1 MMKRNKEQ
9 NTIKLQEQLL
19 KIKILKIFMKHFFI
33 ILIFISNIGSGQKAD
48 TSYKLL
54 DSVIVTS
61 RSIKILDTKNPFVIS
76 SITNKQIVEKGAR
89 TTPEALQGVSGVFI
103 QKTNHGGGSAFMRGL
118 TGNQTLIVLDGIR
131 LNNAI
136 YRYGPNQYLNT
147 IDMFTV
153 DKIDVLK
160 GIGSVEYGSDA
171 MGGVIHVKTKENTSK
186 DLNKISLN
194 NTSKFISNGME
205 KTNRTAIQY
214 ATNKWDFTGGISL
227 KKYGDLLGGGSIG
240 KQTPTGYNELNYDLK
255 TRIKI
260 SNQSELIYSSQN
272 TIQNNIPIYHKIVLE
287 NFKTNQTDYQIHYLN
302 YLKYKYTS
310 NKKWVS
316 EIIIN
321 ASTQRSI
328 EQRSIQK
335 NNSSIFRNEADTVK
349 NIGLT
354 AEIVSKPNK
363 NWTMNSGF
371 DYYKDKIFS
380 EAIETSSDLN
390 TQVFKRGLYPNRAI
404 YKNSSIFNI
413 HNLNFNKLNIVAGL
427 RYNFLHIQM
436 NELTLGN
443 IAIKPSALVSNFGF
457 NYQLNQHSFLFGSIT
472 TGYRAPN
479 IDDLGSLGIVDFR
492 YEIPSYDLRPEKSL
506 NTEIGYKL
514 RSNKIDFS
522 IAAFKM
528 KLKDIIARVLVDGKV
543 INGYNVYNKKNIES
557 SYING
562 AEVNYTY
569 LLSKFL
575 TWHTNATYTY
585 GQNVTKNEPMRR
597 IPPLF
602 GQNKIS
608 FAIKNKILAITHQFA
623 GKQDRLAQ
631 GDKDDN
637 RIGKQG
643 TPGWN
648 IFNVDAGWQFKNLSL
663 NTSLINISNV
673 QYKTHGSGVYGMGRA
688 INLTLQ
694 WNTH

>member
-1 MMKRNKEQ
+1 MKKYYF
-9 NTIKLQEQLL
+9 LL
-19 KIKILKIFMKHFFI
+19 S
-33 ILIFISNIGSGQKAD
+33 LIFSINVSAQKED
-48 TSYKLL
+48 SSYVYL
-54 DSVIVTS
+54 DSAIVTS
-61 RSIKILDTKNPFVIS
+61 RSIKILDTKNSFVIS
-76 SITNKQIVEKGAR
+76 SITNHQIIEKGAR
-89 TTPEALQGVSGVFI
+89 TTPEALMGVSGVFI
-103 QKTNHGGGSAFMRGL
+103 QKTNHGGGSAFIRGL

-171 MGGVIHVKTKENTSK
+171 MGGVIHVKTKENTSQE
-186 DLNKISLN
+186 LNKISLN
-194 NTSKFISNGME
+194 NTSKFISSDME

-214 ATNKWDFTGGISL
+214 ATNKWDFIGGISL
-227 KKYGDLLGGGSIG
+227 KKYGDLVGGENIG
-240 KQTPTGYNELNYDLK
+240 KQTPTGYNEVNYDLK

-260 SNQSELIYSSQN
+260 NNQSELIYSSQN
-272 TIQNNIPIYHKIVLE
+272 TIQKNVPIYHKIALE
-287 NFKTNQTDYQIHYLN
+287 NFKTNQIDYQIRYLN
-302 YLKYKYTS
+302 YLKYKYIS
-310 NKKWVS
+310 NKRWIS

-321 ASTQRSI
+321 ASTQRTI
-328 EQRSIQK
+328 EQRSNQK

-363 NWTMNSGF
+363 NWTMNTGF
-371 DYYKDKIFS
+371 DYYKDEIFS
-380 EAIETSSDLN
+380 EAIETSSDIN
-390 TQVFKRGLYPNRAI
+390 TQVIKRGLYPNGSI
-404 YKNSSIFNI
+404 YKNSSLFNI

-443 IAIKPSALVSNFGF
+443 IAINPAALVSNYGF
-457 NYQLNQHSFLFGSIT
+457 NYQLNQHGFLFGSIT

-506 NTEIGYKL
+506 NTEIGYKY

-528 KLKDIIARVLVDGKV
+528 KLKDIIARVLVDGQV

-569 LLSKFL
+569 LLSKYL
-575 TWHTNATYTY
+575 TWYTNATYTY
-585 GQNVTKNEPMRR
+585 GQNETKNEPMRR

-608 FAIKNKILAITHQFA
+608 FVKKNKTLAISHQFA

-637 RIGKQG
+637 RIGKLG

-648 IFNVDAGWQFKNLSL
+648 IFNIDAGWQVKNLSL

-673 QYKTHGSGVYGMGRA
+673 QYKTHGSGVYGVGRA
-688 INLTLQ
+688 VNLTIQ
-694 WNTH
+694 WNIR

>member
-1 MMKRNKEQ
+1 MKRNKEQ

-19 KIKILKIFMKHFFI
+19 KIKIFNKFMKHFSI
-33 ILIFISNIGSGQKAD
+33 ILLFISNIGSGQKID

-61 RSIKILDTKNPFVIS
+61 RSIKIFDTKNPFVIS

-103 QKTNHGGGSAFMRGL
+103 QKTNHGGGSAFLRGL

-160 GIGSVEYGSDA
+160 GIGAVEYGSDA
-171 MGGVIHVKTKENTSK
+171 MGGVIHVKTKENASK

-194 NTSKFISNGME
+194 NTSKFISSDME

-214 ATNKWDFTGGISL
+214 ATNKWDFIGGISL
-227 KKYGDLLGGGSIG
+227 KKYGDLVGGENIG
-240 KQTPTGYNELNYDLK
+240 KQNPTGYNELNYDLK

-272 TIQNNIPIYHKIVLE
+272 TIQKNVPIYHKIALE
-287 NFKTNQTDYQIHYLN
+287 NFKTNQIDYQIHYLN
-302 YLKYKYTS
+302 YLKYKYIS
-310 NKKWVS
+310 NKKWIS

-328 EQRSIQK
+328 EQRSNQK

-371 DYYKDKIFS
+371 DYYKDQIFS
-380 EAIETSSDLN
+380 EAIETSSELN
-390 TQVFKRGLYPNRAI
+390 TQVFKRGLYPNGSI

-443 IAIKPSALVSNFGF
+443 IAIKPSALVSNYGF

-506 NTEIGYKL
+506 NTEIGYKF
-514 RSNKIDFS
+514 RKNKIDFS

-543 INGYNVYNKKNIES
+543 ISGYNVYNKKNIES

-569 LLSKFL
+569 LVSKFL

-608 FAIKNKILAITHQFA
+608 FVKKNKTLAISHQFA

-637 RIGKQG
+637 RIGKLG

-648 IFNVDAGWQFKNLSL
+648 IFNIDAGWEFKKLSL

-688 INLTLQ
+688 INLTIQ
-694 WNTH
+694 WNIR

>member
-1 MMKRNKEQ
+1 MKKYYF
-9 NTIKLQEQLL
+9 LL
-19 KIKILKIFMKHFFI
+19 S
-33 ILIFISNIGSGQKAD
+33 LIFSINVSAQKED
-48 TSYKLL
+48 SSYVNL
-54 DSVIVTS
+54 DSAIVTS
-61 RSIKILDTKNPFVIS
+61 RSIKILDTKNSFVIS
-76 SITNKQIVEKGAR
+76 SITNHQIIEKGAR
-89 TTPEALQGVSGVFI
+89 TTPEALMGVSGVFI
-103 QKTNHGGGSAFMRGL
+103 QKTNHGGGSAFIRGL

-171 MGGVIHVKTKENTSK
+171 MGGVIHVKTKENTSQE
-186 DLNKISLN
+186 LNKISLN
-194 NTSKFISNGME
+194 NTSKFISSDME

-214 ATNKWDFTGGISL
+214 ATNKWDFIGGISL
-227 KKYGDLLGGGSIG
+227 KKYGDLVGGENIG
-240 KQTPTGYNELNYDLK
+240 KQTPTGYNEINYDLK

-260 SNQSELIYSSQN
+260 NNQSELIYSSQN
-272 TIQNNIPIYHKIVLE
+272 TIQKNVPIYHKIALE
-287 NFKTNQTDYQIHYLN
+287 NFKTNQIDYQIRYLN
-302 YLKYKYTS
+302 YLKYKYIS
-310 NKKWVS
+310 NKRWIS

-321 ASTQRSI
+321 ASTQRTI
-328 EQRSIQK
+328 EQRSNQK

-363 NWTMNSGF
+363 NWTMNTGF
-371 DYYKDKIFS
+371 DYYKDQIFS

-390 TQVFKRGLYPNRAI
+390 TQVFKRGLYPNGSI
-404 YKNSSIFNI
+404 YKNSSLFNI

-443 IAIKPSALVSNFGF
+443 IAINPAALVSNYGF
-457 NYQLNQHSFLFGSIT
+457 NYQLNQHGFLFGSFT

-506 NTEIGYKL
+506 NTEIGYKY

-528 KLKDIIARVLVDGKV
+528 KLKDIIARVLVDGQV

-575 TWHTNATYTY
+575 TWYTNATYTY
-585 GQNVTKNEPMRR
+585 GQNETKNEPMRR

-608 FAIKNKILAITHQFA
+608 FVKKNKTLAISHQFA

-637 RIGKQG
+637 RIGKLG

-648 IFNVDAGWQFKNLSL
+648 IFNIDAGWQVKNLSL

-673 QYKTHGSGVYGMGRA
+673 QYKTHGSGVYGVGRA
-688 INLTLQ
+688 VNLTIQ
-694 WNTH
+694 WNIR

>member
-1 MMKRNKEQ
+1 MKRNKEQ

-19 KIKILKIFMKHFFI
+19 KIKIFNKFMKHFFI
-33 ILIFISNIGSGQKAD
+33 ILLFISNIGSGQKID

-61 RSIKILDTKNPFVIS
+61 RSIKIFDTKNPFVIS

-103 QKTNHGGGSAFMRGL
+103 QKTNHGGGSAFLRGL

-160 GIGSVEYGSDA
+160 GIGAVEYGSDA
-171 MGGVIHVKTKENTSK
+171 MGGVIHVKTKENASK

-194 NTSKFISNGME
+194 NTSKFISSDME

-214 ATNKWDFTGGISL
+214 ATNKWDFIGGISL
-227 KKYGDLLGGGSIG
+227 KKYGDLVGGENIG
-240 KQTPTGYNELNYDLK
+240 KQNPTGYNELNYDLK

-272 TIQNNIPIYHKIVLE
+272 TIQKNVPIYHKIALE
-287 NFKTNQTDYQIHYLN
+287 NFKTNQIDYQIHYLN
-302 YLKYKYTS
+302 YLKYKYIS
-310 NKKWVS
+310 NKKWIS

-328 EQRSIQK
+328 EQRSNQK

-371 DYYKDKIFS
+371 DYYKDQIFS
-380 EAIETSSDLN
+380 EAIETSSELN
-390 TQVFKRGLYPNRAI
+390 TQVFKRGLYPNGSI

-443 IAIKPSALVSNFGF
+443 IAIKPSALVSNYGF

-506 NTEIGYKL
+506 NTEIGYKF
-514 RSNKIDFS
+514 RKNKIDFS

-543 INGYNVYNKKNIES
+543 ISGYNVYNKKNIES

-569 LLSKFL
+569 LVSKFL

-608 FAIKNKILAITHQFA
+608 FVKKNKTLAISHQFA

-637 RIGKQG
+637 RIGKLG

-648 IFNVDAGWQFKNLSL
+648 IFNIDAGWEFKKLSL

-688 INLTLQ
+688 INLTIQ
-694 WNTH
+694 WNIR

>member
-1 MMKRNKEQ
+1 MKKYYF
-9 NTIKLQEQLL
+9 LL
-19 KIKILKIFMKHFFI
+19 S
-33 ILIFISNIGSGQKAD
+33 LIFSINVSAQKED
-48 TSYKLL
+48 SSYVNL
-54 DSVIVTS
+54 DSAIVTS

-76 SITNKQIVEKGAR
+76 SITSQQVIEKGAR
-89 TTPEALQGVSGVFI
+89 TTPEALMGVSGVFI
-103 QKTNHGGGSAFMRGL
+103 QKTNHGGGSAFIRGL

-147 IDMFTV
+147 IDMFSV
-153 DKIDVLK
+153 DIIDVLK
-160 GIGSVEYGSDA
+160 GIGAVEYGSDA
-171 MGGVIHVKTKENTSK
+171 MGGVIHVKTKENTSQE
-186 DLNKISLN
+186 LNKISLN
-194 NTSKFISNGME
+194 NTSKFISSDME

-214 ATNKWDFTGGISL
+214 ATNKWDFIGGISL
-227 KKYGDLLGGGSIG
+227 KKYGDLVGGENIG
-240 KQTPTGYNELNYDLK
+240 KQTPTGYNEINYDLK

-260 SNQSELIYSSQN
+260 STQSELIYSSQN
-272 TIQNNIPIYHKIVLE
+272 TIQKNVPIYHKIALE
-287 NFKTNQTDYQIHYLN
+287 NFKTNQIDYQIRYLN
-302 YLKYKYTS
+302 YLKYKYIS
-310 NKKWVS
+310 NKRWIS

-321 ASTQRSI
+321 ASTQRTI
-328 EQRSIQK
+328 EQRSNQK

-363 NWTMNSGF
+363 NWTMNTGF
-371 DYYKDKIFS
+371 DYYKDEIFS
-380 EAIETSSDLN
+380 EAIETSSDIN
-390 TQVFKRGLYPNRAI
+390 TQVIKRGLYPNGSI
-404 YKNSSIFNI
+404 YKNSSLFNI

-443 IAIKPSALVSNFGF
+443 IAINPAALVSNYGF
-457 NYQLNQHSFLFGSIT
+457 NYQLNQHGFLFGSIT

-506 NTEIGYKL
+506 NTEIGYKY

-528 KLKDIIARVLVDGKV
+528 KLKDIIARVLVDGQV

-569 LLSKFL
+569 LLSKYL
-575 TWHTNATYTY
+575 TWYTNATYTY
-585 GQNVTKNEPMRR
+585 GQNETKNEPMRR

-608 FAIKNKILAITHQFA
+608 FVKKNKTLAISHQFA

-637 RIGKQG
+637 RIGKLG

-648 IFNVDAGWQFKNLSL
+648 IFNIDAGWQVKNLSL

-673 QYKTHGSGVYGMGRA
+673 QYKTHGSGVYGVGRA
-688 INLTLQ
+688 VNLTIQ
-694 WNTH
+694 WNIR

>member
-1 MMKRNKEQ
+1 MKKFYFLLSIIFSINVSAQKED
-9 NTIKLQEQLL
+9 
-19 KIKILKIFMKHFFI
+19 
-33 ILIFISNIGSGQKAD
+33 S
-48 TSYKLL
+48 SYVNL
-54 DSVIVTS
+54 DSAIVTS
-61 RSIKILDTKNPFVIS
+61 RSIKILDTKNSFVIS
-76 SITNKQIVEKGAR
+76 SITNHQIIEKGAR
-89 TTPEALQGVSGVFI
+89 TTPEALMGVSGVFI
-103 QKTNHGGGSAFMRGL
+103 QKTNHGGGSAFIRGL

-171 MGGVIHVKTKENTSK
+171 MGGVIHVKTKENTSQE
-186 DLNKISLN
+186 LNKISLN
-194 NTSKFISNGME
+194 NTSKFISSDME

-214 ATNKWDFTGGISL
+214 ATNKWDFIGGISL
-227 KKYGDLLGGGSIG
+227 KKYGDLVGGENIG
-240 KQTPTGYNELNYDLK
+240 KQTPTGYNEINYDLK

-260 SNQSELIYSSQN
+260 STQSELIYSSQN
-272 TIQNNIPIYHKIVLE
+272 TIQKNVPIYHKIALE
-287 NFKTNQTDYQIHYLN
+287 NFKTNQIDYQIRYLN
-302 YLKYKYTS
+302 YLKYKYIS
-310 NKKWVS
+310 NKRWIS

-321 ASTQRSI
+321 ASTQRTI
-328 EQRSIQK
+328 EQRSNQK

-363 NWTMNSGF
+363 NWTMNTGF
-371 DYYKDKIFS
+371 DYYKDEIFS
-380 EAIETSSDLN
+380 EAIETSSDIN
-390 TQVFKRGLYPNRAI
+390 TQVIKRGLYPNGSI
-404 YKNSSIFNI
+404 YKNSSLFNI

-443 IAIKPSALVSNFGF
+443 IAINPSALVSNYGF
-457 NYQLNQHSFLFGSIT
+457 NYQLNQHGFLFGSIT

-506 NTEIGYKL
+506 NTEIGYKY

-528 KLKDIIARVLVDGKV
+528 KLKDIIARVLVDGQV

-569 LLSKFL
+569 LLSKYL
-575 TWHTNATYTY
+575 TWYTNATYTY
-585 GQNVTKNEPMRR
+585 GQNETKNEPMRR

-608 FAIKNKILAITHQFA
+608 FVKKNKTLAISHQFA

-637 RIGKQG
+637 RIGKLG

-648 IFNVDAGWQFKNLSL
+648 IFNIDAGWQVKNLSL

-673 QYKTHGSGVYGMGRA
+673 QYKTHGSGVYGVGRA
-688 INLTLQ
+688 VNLTIQ
-694 WNTH
+694 WNIR

>member
-19 KIKILKIFMKHFFI
+19 KIKIFNKFMKHFFI
-33 ILIFISNIGSGQKAD
+33 ILLFISNIGSGQKID

-103 QKTNHGGGSAFMRGL
+103 QKTNHGGGSAFLRGL

-160 GIGSVEYGSDA
+160 GIGAVEYGSDA
-171 MGGVIHVKTKENTSK
+171 IGGVIHVKTKENTSK

-194 NTSKFISNGME
+194 NTSKFISNGIE

-214 ATNKWDFTGGISL
+214 ATNKWDFIGGISL
-227 KKYGDLLGGGSIG
+227 KKYGDLVGGENIG
-240 KQTPTGYNELNYDLK
+240 KQNPTGYNELNYDLK
-255 TRIKI
+255 TRIKL
-260 SNQSELIYSSQN
+260 SNQGELIYSSQN

-310 NKKWVS
+310 NKKWIS

-371 DYYKDKIFS
+371 DYYKDQIFS
-380 EAIETSSDLN
+380 EAIETSSELN
-390 TQVFKRGLYPNRAI
+390 TQVFKRGLYPNGSI

-506 NTEIGYKL
+506 NTEIGYKF

-543 INGYNVYNKKNIES
+543 ISGYNVYNKKNIES

-569 LLSKFL
+569 LVSKFL

-608 FAIKNKILAITHQFA
+608 FVKKNKTLAITHQFA

-637 RIGKQG
+637 RIGKLG

-648 IFNVDAGWQFKNLSL
+648 IFNIDAGWEFKNLSL

-688 INLTLQ
+688 INLTIQ
-694 WNTH
+694 WNIR

>member
-1 MMKRNKEQ
+1 MKKYYF
-9 NTIKLQEQLL
+9 LL
-19 KIKILKIFMKHFFI
+19 S
-33 ILIFISNIGSGQKAD
+33 LIFSINVSAQKED
-48 TSYKLL
+48 SSYVNL
-54 DSVIVTS
+54 DSAIVTS
-61 RSIKILDTKNPFVIS
+61 RSIKILDTKNPLVIS
-76 SITNKQIVEKGAR
+76 SITNQQIIEKGAR
-89 TTPEALQGVSGVFI
+89 TTPEALMGVSGVFI
-103 QKTNHGGGSAFMRGL
+103 QKTNHGGGSAFIRGL

-147 IDMFTV
+147 IDMFSV
-153 DKIDVLK
+153 DIIDVLK
-160 GIGSVEYGSDA
+160 GIGAVEYGSDA
-171 MGGVIHVKTKENTSK
+171 MGGVIHIKTKENASQE
-186 DLNKISLN
+186 LNKISLN
-194 NTSKFISNGME
+194 NTSKFISSDME

-214 ATNKWDFTGGISL
+214 ATNKWDFIGGISL
-227 KKYGDLLGGGSIG
+227 KKYGDLVGGGNIG
-240 KQTPTGYNELNYDLK
+240 KQNPTGYNELNYDLK

-272 TIQNNIPIYHKIVLE
+272 TIQKNVPIYHKIALE
-287 NFKTNQTDYQIHYLN
+287 NFKTNQIDYQVRYLN
-302 YLKYKYTS
+302 YLKYKYVS
-310 NKKWVS
+310 NKRWIS

-321 ASTQRSI
+321 ASTQRTI
-328 EQRSIQK
+328 EQRSNQK

-371 DYYKDKIFS
+371 DYYKDAIFS
-380 EAIETSSDLN
+380 EAIETSSDIN
-390 TQVFKRGLYPNRAI
+390 TQVIKRGLYPNGSI
-404 YKNSSIFNI
+404 YKNSSLFNI

-443 IAIKPSALVSNFGF
+443 IAINPAALVSNYGF
-457 NYQLNQHSFLFGSIT
+457 NYQLNQHGFLFGSIT

-506 NTEIGYKL
+506 NTEIGYKY

-528 KLKDIIARVLVDGKV
+528 KLKDIIARVLVDGQV

-569 LLSKFL
+569 LLSKYL
-575 TWHTNATYTY
+575 TWYTNATYSY

-608 FAIKNKILAITHQFA
+608 FVKKNKTLAISHQFA

-637 RIGKQG
+637 RIGKLG

-648 IFNVDAGWQFKNLSL
+648 IFNIDAGWQVKNLSL

-673 QYKTHGSGVYGMGRA
+673 QYKTHGSGVYGVGRA
-688 INLTLQ
+688 VNLTIQ
-694 WNTH
+694 WNIR

>member
-1 MMKRNKEQ
+1 MKKYYF
-9 NTIKLQEQLL
+9 LL
-19 KIKILKIFMKHFFI
+19 S
-33 ILIFISNIGSGQKAD
+33 LIFSINVSAQKED
-48 TSYKLL
+48 SSYVNL
-54 DSVIVTS
+54 DSAIVTS
-61 RSIKILDTKNPFVIS
+61 RSIKILDTKNSFVIS
-76 SITNKQIVEKGAR
+76 SITNHQIIEKGAR
-89 TTPEALQGVSGVFI
+89 TTPEALMGVSGVFI
-103 QKTNHGGGSAFMRGL
+103 QKTNHGGGSAFIRGL

-186 DLNKISLN
+186 ELNKISLN
-194 NTSKFISNGME
+194 NTSKFISSDME

-214 ATNKWDFTGGISL
+214 ATNKWDFIGGISL
-227 KKYGDLLGGGSIG
+227 KKYGDLVGGENIG
-240 KQTPTGYNELNYDLK
+240 KQTPTGYNEVNYDLK

-260 SNQSELIYSSQN
+260 NNQSELIYSSQN
-272 TIQNNIPIYHKIVLE
+272 TIQKNVPIYHKIALE
-287 NFKTNQTDYQIHYLN
+287 NFKTNQIDYQIRYLN
-302 YLKYKYTS
+302 YLKYKYIS
-310 NKKWVS
+310 NKRWIS

-321 ASTQRSI
+321 ASTQRTI
-328 EQRSIQK
+328 EQRSNQK

-363 NWTMNSGF
+363 NWTMNTGF
-371 DYYKDKIFS
+371 DYYKDEIFS
-380 EAIETSSDLN
+380 EAIETSSDIN
-390 TQVFKRGLYPNRAI
+390 TQVIKRGLYPNGSI
-404 YKNSSIFNI
+404 YKNSSLFNI

-443 IAIKPSALVSNFGF
+443 IAINPAALVSNYGF
-457 NYQLNQHSFLFGSIT
+457 NYQLNQHGFLFGSIT

-506 NTEIGYKL
+506 NTEIGYKY

-528 KLKDIIARVLVDGKV
+528 KLKDIIARVLVDGQV

-569 LLSKFL
+569 LLSKYL
-575 TWHTNATYTY
+575 TWYTNATYTY
-585 GQNVTKNEPMRR
+585 GQNETKNEPMRR

-608 FAIKNKILAITHQFA
+608 FVKKNKTLAISHQFA

-637 RIGKQG
+637 RIGKLG

-648 IFNVDAGWQFKNLSL
+648 IFNIDAGWQVKNLSL

-673 QYKTHGSGVYGMGRA
+673 QYKTHGSGVYGVGRA
-688 INLTLQ
+688 VNLTIQ
-694 WNTH
+694 WNIR

>member
-1 MMKRNKEQ
+1 MKRNKEQ

-76 SITNKQIVEKGAR
+76 SITNQQIVEKGAR

-103 QKTNHGGGSAFMRGL
+103 QKTNHGGGSAFIRGL

-171 MGGVIHVKTKENTSK
+171 MGGVIHVKTKENASK

-205 KTNRTAIQY
+205 KINRTDIHY
-214 ATNKWDFTGGISL
+214 ATNKWNFIGGISL
-227 KKYGDLLGGGSIG
+227 KKYGDLLGGGNIG
-240 KQTPTGYNELNYDLK
+240 KQTPTGYNELNYDFK
-255 TRIKI
+255 TKIKI
-260 SNQSELIYSSQN
+260 NSQSEIVYSSQN
-272 TIQNNIPIYHKIVLE
+272 TIQKNVPIYHKIVLE
-287 NFKTNQTDYQIHYLN
+287 NYKTNQIDYQIHYLN

-310 NKKWVS
+310 NKKWIS

-354 AEIVSKPNK
+354 AEIVSMPYK
-363 NWTMNSGF
+363 NWSMNTGF
-371 DYYKDKIFS
+371 DYYKDEIFS
-380 EAIETSSDLN
+380 EALETSSDLN

-413 HNLNFNKLNIVAGL
+413 HNLNFNKL
-427 RYNFLHIQM
+427 
-436 NELTLGN
+436 
-443 IAIKPSALVSNFGF
+443 K
-457 NYQLNQHSFLFGSIT
+457 
-472 TGYRAPN
+472 
-479 IDDLGSLGIVDFR
+479 
-492 YEIPSYDLRPEKSL
+492 
-506 NTEIGYKL
+506 
-514 RSNKIDFS
+514 
-522 IAAFKM
+522 
-528 KLKDIIARVLVDGKV
+528 
-543 INGYNVYNKKNIES
+543 
-557 SYING
+557 
-562 AEVNYTY
+562 
-569 LLSKFL
+569 
-575 TWHTNATYTY
+575 
-585 GQNVTKNEPMRR
+585 
-597 IPPLF
+597 
-602 GQNKIS
+602 
-608 FAIKNKILAITHQFA
+608 
-623 GKQDRLAQ
+623 
-631 GDKDDN
+631 
-637 RIGKQG
+637 
-643 TPGWN
+643 
-648 IFNVDAGWQFKNLSL
+648 
-663 NTSLINISNV
+663 
-673 QYKTHGSGVYGMGRA
+673 
-688 INLTLQ
+688 
-694 WNTH
+694 

>member
-1 MMKRNKEQ
+1 MKRNKEQ

-19 KIKILKIFMKHFFI
+19 KIKIFNKFMKHFFI
-33 ILIFISNIGSGQKAD
+33 ILLFISNIGSGQKID

-61 RSIKILDTKNPFVIS
+61 RSIKIFDTKNPFVIS

-103 QKTNHGGGSAFMRGL
+103 QKTNHGGGSAFLRGL

-160 GIGSVEYGSDA
+160 GIGAVEYGSDA
-171 MGGVIHVKTKENTSK
+171 MGGVIHVKTKENASK

-194 NTSKFISNGME
+194 NTSKFISSDME

-214 ATNKWDFTGGISL
+214 ATNKWDFIGGISL
-227 KKYGDLLGGGSIG
+227 KKYGDLVGGENIG
-240 KQTPTGYNELNYDLK
+240 KQNPTGYNELNYDLK

-272 TIQNNIPIYHKIVLE
+272 TIQKNVPIYHKIALE
-287 NFKTNQTDYQIHYLN
+287 NFKTNQIDYQIHYLN
-302 YLKYKYTS
+302 YLKYKYIS
-310 NKKWVS
+310 NKKWIS

-328 EQRSIQK
+328 EQRSNQK

-371 DYYKDKIFS
+371 DYYKDQIFS
-380 EAIETSSDLN
+380 EAIETSSELN
-390 TQVFKRGLYPNRAI
+390 TQVFKRGLYPNGSI

-506 NTEIGYKL
+506 NTEIGYKF
-514 RSNKIDFS
+514 RKNKIDFS

-543 INGYNVYNKKNIES
+543 ISGYNVYNKKNIES

-569 LLSKFL
+569 LVSKFL

-602 GQNKIS
+602 GKNKIS
-608 FAIKNKILAITHQFA
+608 FVKKNKTLAISHQFA

-637 RIGKQG
+637 RIGKLG

-648 IFNVDAGWQFKNLSL
+648 IFNIDAGWEFKKLSL

-688 INLTLQ
+688 INLTIQ
-694 WNTH
+694 WNIR

>member
-1 MMKRNKEQ
+1 
-9 NTIKLQEQLL
+9 
-19 KIKILKIFMKHFFI
+19 
-33 ILIFISNIGSGQKAD
+33 
-48 TSYKLL
+48 
-54 DSVIVTS
+54 
-61 RSIKILDTKNPFVIS
+61 
-76 SITNKQIVEKGAR
+76 
-89 TTPEALQGVSGVFI
+89 
-103 QKTNHGGGSAFMRGL
+103 
-118 TGNQTLIVLDGIR
+118 
-131 LNNAI
+131 
-136 YRYGPNQYLNT
+136 
-147 IDMFTV
+147 
-153 DKIDVLK
+153 
-160 GIGSVEYGSDA
+160 
-171 MGGVIHVKTKENTSK
+171 
-186 DLNKISLN
+186 
-194 NTSKFISNGME
+194 
-205 KTNRTAIQY
+205 
-214 ATNKWDFTGGISL
+214 
-227 KKYGDLLGGGSIG
+227 
-240 KQTPTGYNELNYDLK
+240 
-255 TRIKI
+255 
-260 SNQSELIYSSQN
+260 
-272 TIQNNIPIYHKIVLE
+272 
-287 NFKTNQTDYQIHYLN
+287 
-302 YLKYKYTS
+302 
-310 NKKWVS
+310 
-316 EIIIN
+316 
-321 ASTQRSI
+321 
-328 EQRSIQK
+328 
-335 NNSSIFRNEADTVK
+335 
-349 NIGLT
+349 
-354 AEIVSKPNK
+354 
-363 NWTMNSGF
+363 MNSGF
-371 DYYKDKIFS
+371 DYYKDQIFS
-380 EAIETSSDLN
+380 EAIETSSELN
-390 TQVFKRGLYPNRAI
+390 AQVFKRGLYPNGSI

-443 IAIKPSALVSNFGF
+443 IAIKPSALVSNYGF

-506 NTEIGYKL
+506 NTEIGYKF
-514 RSNKIDFS
+514 RKNKIDFS

-543 INGYNVYNKKNIES
+543 ISGYNVYNKKNIES

-569 LLSKFL
+569 LVSKFL

-608 FAIKNKILAITHQFA
+608 FVKKNKTLAISHQFA

-637 RIGKQG
+637 RIGKLG

-648 IFNVDAGWQFKNLSL
+648 IFNIDAGWEFKKLSL

-688 INLTLQ
+688 INLTIQ
-694 WNTH
+694 WNIR

>member
-1 MMKRNKEQ
+1 MKKYYF
-9 NTIKLQEQLL
+9 LL
-19 KIKILKIFMKHFFI
+19 S
-33 ILIFISNIGSGQKAD
+33 LIFSNIVSAQKED
-48 TSYKLL
+48 SSYINL
-54 DSVIVTS
+54 DAAIVTS
-61 RSIKILDTKNPFVIS
+61 RSIKIMDTKNPFVIS
-76 SITNKQIVEKGAR
+76 SITNQQIVEKGAR
-89 TTPEALQGVSGVFI
+89 TIPEALMGVSGVFI
-103 QKTNHGGGSAFMRGL
+103 QKTNHGGGSAFIRGL

-147 IDMFTV
+147 IDMFTIN
-153 DKIDVLK
+153 KIDVLK
-160 GIGSVEYGSDA
+160 GIGAVEYGSDA
-171 MGGVIHVKTKENTSK
+171 MGGVIHVKTKENASNE
-186 DLNKISLN
+186 LNKISLT
-194 NTSKFISNGME
+194 NTSKFISSGME

-214 ATNKWDFTGGISL
+214 ATNKWNFIGGISL
-227 KKYGDLLGGGSIG
+227 KKYGDLLGGGNIG
-240 KQTPTGYNELNYDLK
+240 KQNPTGYDEINYDLK
-255 TRIKI
+255 IKI
-260 SNQSELIYSSQN
+260 KINTRSEIIYSSQN
-272 TIQNNIPIYHKIVLE
+272 IIQKNVPIYHKIDLE
-287 NFKTNQTDYQIHYLN
+287 NYKTNQIDYQIRYLN
-302 YLKYKYTS
+302 YLKYKYVS
-310 NKKWVS
+310 NKKWIS

-328 EQRSIQK
+328 EQRSNQK

-363 NWTMNSGF
+363 IWTINTGF
-371 DYYKDKIFS
+371 DYYKDEIFS

-390 TQVFKRGLYPNRAI
+390 TQVFKRGLYPNRSI
-404 YKNSSIFNI
+404 YKNSSLFNI

-443 IAIKPSALVSNFGF
+443 IAINPSALVSNFGF
-457 NYQLNQHSFLFGSIT
+457 NYQLNQHGFLFGSIT

-506 NTEIGYKL
+506 NTELGYKY

-522 IAAFKM
+522 IATFKM
-528 KLKDIIARVLVDGKV
+528 KLKNIIARVLVDGKV
-543 INGYNVYNKKNIES
+543 ISGYNVYNKKNIES

-562 AEVNYTY
+562 AEVNYTN

-597 IPPLF
+597 IPPFF
-602 GQNKIS
+602 GQNKLTWS
-608 FAIKNKILAITHQFA
+608 NQNKTLAITHQFA

-637 RIGKQG
+637 RIGKLG

-648 IFNVDAGWQFKNLSL
+648 IFNVDAGWQFKKLSV

-688 INLTLQ
+688 VNVTIQ
-694 WNTH
+694 WNIR

>member
-1 MMKRNKEQ
+1 MKRNKEQ

-103 QKTNHGGGSAFMRGL
+103 QKTNHGGGSAFLRGL

-160 GIGSVEYGSDA
+160 GIGAVEYGSDA
-171 MGGVIHVKTKENTSK
+171 MGGVIHVKTKENASK

-194 NTSKFISNGME
+194 NTSKFISNGIE

-214 ATNKWDFTGGISL
+214 ATNKWDFIGGISL
-227 KKYGDLLGGGSIG
+227 KKYGDLVGGENIG
-240 KQTPTGYNELNYDLK
+240 KQNPTGYNELNYDLK
-255 TRIKI
+255 TRIKL
-260 SNQSELIYSSQN
+260 SNQGELIYSSQN

-310 NKKWVS
+310 NKKWIS

-380 EAIETSSDLN
+380 EAIETSSELN
-390 TQVFKRGLYPNRAI
+390 TQVFKRGLYPNGSI

-506 NTEIGYKL
+506 NTEIGYKF

-543 INGYNVYNKKNIES
+543 ISGYNVYNKKNIES

-569 LLSKFL
+569 LVSKFL

-608 FAIKNKILAITHQFA
+608 FVKKNKTLAITHQFA

-637 RIGKQG
+637 RIGKLG

-648 IFNVDAGWQFKNLSL
+648 IFNIDAGWEFKNLSL

-688 INLTLQ
+688 INLTIQ
-694 WNTH
+694 WNIR

>member
-1 MMKRNKEQ
+1 MKKYYF
-9 NTIKLQEQLL
+9 LL
-19 KIKILKIFMKHFFI
+19 S
-33 ILIFISNIGSGQKAD
+33 LIFSINVFAQKED
-48 TSYKLL
+48 SSFINL
-54 DSVIVTS
+54 DSAIVTS
-61 RSIKILDTKNPFVIS
+61 RSIKILDTKNPLVIS
-76 SITNKQIVEKGAR
+76 SITNQQIIEKGAR
-89 TTPEALQGVSGVFI
+89 TTPEALMGVSGVFI
-103 QKTNHGGGSAFMRGL
+103 QKTNHGGGSAFIRGL

-147 IDMFTV
+147 IDMLTV

-160 GIGSVEYGSDA
+160 GIGAVEYGSDA
-171 MGGVIHVKTKENTSK
+171 MGGVIHVKTKENASK
-186 DLNKISLN
+186 ELNKISLN
-194 NTSKFISNGME
+194 NTSKFISSDME

-214 ATNKWDFTGGISL
+214 ATNKWNFIGGISL
-227 KKYGDLLGGGSIG
+227 KKYGDLVGGGNIG
-240 KQTPTGYNELNYDLK
+240 KQTPTKYNEINYDLK

-272 TIQNNIPIYHKIVLE
+272 TIQKNVPIYHKIALE
-287 NFKTNQTDYQIHYLN
+287 NFKTNQIDYQIHYLN
-302 YLKYKYTS
+302 YLKYKYIS
-310 NKKWVS
+310 HKKWIS

-321 ASTQRSI
+321 VSTQRSI
-328 EQRSIQK
+328 EQRSYQK

-371 DYYKDKIFS
+371 DYYKDEIFS
-380 EAIETSSDLN
+380 EAIETSSELN
-390 TQVFKRGLYPNRAI
+390 SQVFKRGLYPNGSI
-404 YKNSSIFNI
+404 YKNSSLFNI
-413 HNLNFNKLNIVAGL
+413 NNLNFNKLNIVAGL

-443 IAIKPSALVSNFGF
+443 ITIKPSALVSNFGF
-457 NYQLNQHSFLFGSIT
+457 NYQLDQHGFLFGSIT

-506 NTEIGYKL
+506 NTEIGYKY
-514 RSNKIDFS
+514 RSNKNDFS

-528 KLKDIIARVLVDGKV
+528 KLKDIIARVQVDGKV

-562 AEVNYTY
+562 AEVNYNY
-569 LLSKFL
+569 LLSKYL
-575 TWHTNATYTY
+575 TWYTNATYTY

-608 FAIKNKILAITHQFA
+608 FVKKNKTFAITHQFA

-637 RIGKQG
+637 RIGKLG

-648 IFNVDAGWQFKNLSL
+648 IFNIDAGWEFKNLSL

-673 QYKTHGSGVYGMGRA
+673 QYKTHGSGVYAMGRA
-688 INLTLQ
+688 VNFSFKIEF
-694 WNTH
+694 

>member
-1 MMKRNKEQ
+1 MKKYYF
-9 NTIKLQEQLL
+9 LL
-19 KIKILKIFMKHFFI
+19 S
-33 ILIFISNIGSGQKAD
+33 LIFSINVSAQKED
-48 TSYKLL
+48 SSFINL
-54 DSVIVTS
+54 DSAIVTS
-61 RSIKILDTKNPFVIS
+61 RSIKILDTKNPLVIS
-76 SITNKQIVEKGAR
+76 SIKNQQIIEKGAR
-89 TTPEALQGVSGVFI
+89 TTPEALMGVSGVFI
-103 QKTNHGGGSAFMRGL
+103 QKTNHGGGSAFIRGL

-160 GIGSVEYGSDA
+160 GFGAVEYGSDA
-171 MGGVIHVKTKENTSK
+171 MGGVIHVKTKENASK
-186 DLNKISLN
+186 ELNKISLN
-194 NTSKFISNGME
+194 NTSKFISSDME

-214 ATNKWDFTGGISL
+214 ATNKWDFIGGISL
-227 KKYGDLLGGGSIG
+227 KKYGDLVGGGNIG
-240 KQTPTGYNELNYDLK
+240 KQNPTGYDEINYDLK
-255 TRIKI
+255 TKIKI
-260 SNQSELIYSSQN
+260 NNQSELIYSSQN
-272 TIQNNIPIYHKIVLE
+272 TIQKNIPIYHKIALE
-287 NFKTNQTDYQIHYLN
+287 NYKTNHIDYQVHYLN
-302 YLKYKYTS
+302 YLKYKYIS
-310 NKKWVS
+310 HKKWVS

-371 DYYKDKIFS
+371 DYYKDQIFS
-380 EAIETSSDLN
+380 EAIETSSELN
-390 TQVFKRGLYPNRAI
+390 TQVFKRGLYPNGSI
-404 YKNSSIFNI
+404 YKNSSLFNI
-413 HNLNFNKLNIVAGL
+413 HNLNFNKLNLVAGL

-443 IAIKPSALVSNFGF
+443 IAINPAALVSNFGF
-457 NYQLNQHSFLFGSIT
+457 NYQLDQHGFLFGSIT

-506 NTEIGYKL
+506 NTEIGYKY

-575 TWHTNATYTY
+575 TWYTNATYTY

-608 FAIKNKILAITHQFA
+608 FVKKNKSLAITHQFA

-637 RIGKQG
+637 RIGKSG

-648 IFNVDAGWQFKNLSL
+648 IFNIDAGWQVKNISL
-663 NTSLINISNV
+663 NTSLINISNI

-688 INLTLQ
+688 VNFSFKIEF
-694 WNTH
+694 

>member
-1 MMKRNKEQ
+1 MKKYYF
-9 NTIKLQEQLL
+9 LL
-19 KIKILKIFMKHFFI
+19 S
-33 ILIFISNIGSGQKAD
+33 LIFSINVSAQKED
-48 TSYKLL
+48 SSFINL
-54 DSVIVTS
+54 DSAIVTS
-61 RSIKILDTKNPFVIS
+61 RSIKILDTKNPLVIS
-76 SITNKQIVEKGAR
+76 SIKKQQIIEKGAR
-89 TTPEALQGVSGVFI
+89 TTPEALMGVSGVFI
-103 QKTNHGGGSAFMRGL
+103 QKTNHGGGSAFIRGL

-147 IDMFTV
+147 IDMFSV

-160 GIGSVEYGSDA
+160 GIGAVEYGSDA
-171 MGGVIHVKTKENTSK
+171 MGGVIHVKTKENASK
-186 DLNKISLN
+186 ELNKISLN
-194 NTSKFISNGME
+194 NTSKFISSDME

-214 ATNKWDFTGGISL
+214 ATNKWDFIGGISL
-227 KKYGDLLGGGSIG
+227 KKYGDLVGGGNIG
-240 KQTPTGYNELNYDLK
+240 KQNPTGYDEINYDLK
-255 TRIKI
+255 TKIKI
-260 SNQSELIYSSQN
+260 NNQSELIYSSQN
-272 TIQNNIPIYHKIVLE
+272 TIQKNIPIYHKIALE
-287 NFKTNQTDYQIHYLN
+287 NYKTNHIDYQVHYLN
-302 YLKYKYTS
+302 YLKYKYIS
-310 NKKWVS
+310 HKKWAS

-371 DYYKDKIFS
+371 DYYKDQIFS
-380 EAIETSSDLN
+380 VAIETSNELN
-390 TQVFKRGLYPNRAI
+390 TQVFKRGLYPNGSI
-404 YKNSSIFNI
+404 YKNSSLFNI
-413 HNLNFNKLNIVAGL
+413 HNLNFIKLNLVAGL

-436 NELTLGN
+436 NELTLGE
-443 IAIKPSALVSNFGF
+443 IAIKPSALVSNFGI
-457 NYQLNQHSFLFGSIT
+457 NYQLNQHGFLFGSIT

-492 YEIPSYDLRPEKSL
+492 YEIPSYDLKPEKSL
-506 NTEIGYKL
+506 NTEIGYKY

-522 IAAFKM
+522 IAAFKL

-543 INGYNVYNKKNIES
+543 INSYNVYNKKNIES

-575 TWHTNATYTY
+575 TWYTNATYTY

-608 FAIKNKILAITHQFA
+608 FVKKNKSLAITHQFA

-637 RIGKQG
+637 RIGKLG

-648 IFNVDAGWQFKNLSL
+648 IFNIDAGWQVKNISL
-663 NTSLINISNV
+663 NTSLINISNI

-688 INLTLQ
+688 VNFSFKIEF
-694 WNTH
+694 

>member
-103 QKTNHGGGSAFMRGL
+103 QKTNHGGGSAFLRGL

-160 GIGSVEYGSDA
+160 GIGAVEYGSDA
-171 MGGVIHVKTKENTSK
+171 MGGVIHVKTKENASK

-194 NTSKFISNGME
+194 NTSKFISNGIE

-214 ATNKWDFTGGISL
+214 ATNKWDFIGGISL
-227 KKYGDLLGGGSIG
+227 KKYGDLVGGENIG
-240 KQTPTGYNELNYDLK
+240 KQNPTGYNELNYDLK
-255 TRIKI
+255 TRIKL
-260 SNQSELIYSSQN
+260 SNQGELIYSSQN

-310 NKKWVS
+310 NKKWIS

-380 EAIETSSDLN
+380 EAIETSSELN
-390 TQVFKRGLYPNRAI
+390 TQVFKRGLYPNGSI

-506 NTEIGYKL
+506 NTEIGYKF

-543 INGYNVYNKKNIES
+543 ISGYNVYNKKNIES

-569 LLSKFL
+569 LVSKFL

-608 FAIKNKILAITHQFA
+608 FVKKNKTLAITHQFA

-637 RIGKQG
+637 RIGKLG

-648 IFNVDAGWQFKNLSL
+648 IFNIDAGWEFKNLSL

-688 INLTLQ
+688 INLTIQ
-694 WNTH
+694 WNIR

>member
-1 MMKRNKEQ
+1 MKKYYF
-9 NTIKLQEQLL
+9 LL
-19 KIKILKIFMKHFFI
+19 S
-33 ILIFISNIGSGQKAD
+33 LIFSINVSAQKED
-48 TSYKLL
+48 SSFINL
-54 DSVIVTS
+54 DSAIVTS
-61 RSIKILDTKNPFVIS
+61 RSIKILDTKNPLVIS
-76 SITNKQIVEKGAR
+76 SIKKQQIIEKGAR
-89 TTPEALQGVSGVFI
+89 TTPEALMGVSGVFI
-103 QKTNHGGGSAFMRGL
+103 QKTNHGGGSAFIRGL

-147 IDMFTV
+147 IDMFTI

-160 GIGSVEYGSDA
+160 GFGAVEYGSDA
-171 MGGVIHVKTKENTSK
+171 MGGVIHVKTKENASK
-186 DLNKISLN
+186 ELNKISLN
-194 NTSKFISNGME
+194 NTSKFISSDME

-214 ATNKWDFTGGISL
+214 ATNKWDFIGGISL
-227 KKYGDLLGGGSIG
+227 KKYGDLVGGGNIG
-240 KQTPTGYNELNYDLK
+240 KQNPTGYDEINYDLK
-255 TRIKI
+255 TKIKI
-260 SNQSELIYSSQN
+260 NNQSELIYSSQN
-272 TIQNNIPIYHKIVLE
+272 TIQKNIPIYHKIALE
-287 NFKTNQTDYQIHYLN
+287 NYKTNHIDYQVHYLN
-302 YLKYKYTS
+302 YLKYKYIS
-310 NKKWVS
+310 HKKWAS

-371 DYYKDKIFS
+371 DYYKDEIFS
-380 EAIETSSDLN
+380 EAIETSSELN
-390 TQVFKRGLYPNRAI
+390 SQVFKRGLYPNGSI
-404 YKNSSIFNI
+404 YKNSSLFNI
-413 HNLNFNKLNIVAGL
+413 HNLNFIKLNLVAGL

-436 NELTLGN
+436 NELTLGE
-443 IAIKPSALVSNFGF
+443 IAIKPSALVSNFGI
-457 NYQLNQHSFLFGSIT
+457 NYQLNQHGFLFGSIT

-506 NTEIGYKL
+506 NTEIGYKY

-543 INGYNVYNKKNIES
+543 INSYNVYNKKNIES

-575 TWHTNATYTY
+575 TWYTNATYTY

-608 FAIKNKILAITHQFA
+608 FVKKNKTLAITHQFA
-623 GKQDRLAQ
+623 EKQDRLAQ

-637 RIGKQG
+637 RIGKLG

-648 IFNVDAGWQFKNLSL
+648 IFNIDAGWQVKNISL

-688 INLTLQ
+688 VNFSFKIEF
-694 WNTH
+694 

>member
-1 MMKRNKEQ
+1 MKKFYFLLSIIFSINVSAQKED
-9 NTIKLQEQLL
+9 
-19 KIKILKIFMKHFFI
+19 
-33 ILIFISNIGSGQKAD
+33 S
-48 TSYKLL
+48 SYVNL
-54 DSVIVTS
+54 DSAIVTS
-61 RSIKILDTKNPFVIS
+61 RSIKILDTKNSFVIS
-76 SITNKQIVEKGAR
+76 SITNHQIIEKGAR
-89 TTPEALQGVSGVFI
+89 TTPEALMGVSGVFI
-103 QKTNHGGGSAFMRGL
+103 QKTNHGGGSAFIRGL

-171 MGGVIHVKTKENTSK
+171 MGGVIHVKTKENTSQE
-186 DLNKISLN
+186 LNKISLN
-194 NTSKFISNGME
+194 NTSKFISSDME

-214 ATNKWDFTGGISL
+214 ATNKWDFIGGISL
-227 KKYGDLLGGGSIG
+227 KKYGDLVGGENIG
-240 KQTPTGYNELNYDLK
+240 KQTPTGYNEINYDLK

-260 SNQSELIYSSQN
+260 STQSELIYSSQN
-272 TIQNNIPIYHKIVLE
+272 TIQKNVPIYHKIALE
-287 NFKTNQTDYQIHYLN
+287 NFKTNQIDYQIRYLN
-302 YLKYKYTS
+302 YLKYKYIS
-310 NKKWVS
+310 NKRWIS

-321 ASTQRSI
+321 ASTQRTI
-328 EQRSIQK
+328 EQRSNQK

-363 NWTMNSGF
+363 NWTMNTGF
-371 DYYKDKIFS
+371 DYYKDEIFS
-380 EAIETSSDLN
+380 EAIETSSDIN
-390 TQVFKRGLYPNRAI
+390 TQVIKRGLYPNGSI
-404 YKNSSIFNI
+404 YKNSSLFNI

-443 IAIKPSALVSNFGF
+443 IAINPAALISNFGF
-457 NYQLNQHSFLFGSIT
+457 NYQLNQHGFLFGSIT

-506 NTEIGYKL
+506 NTEIGYKY

-528 KLKDIIARVLVDGKV
+528 KLKDIIARVLVDGQV

-569 LLSKFL
+569 LLSKYL
-575 TWHTNATYTY
+575 TWYTNATYTY
-585 GQNVTKNEPMRR
+585 GQNETKNEPMRR

-608 FAIKNKILAITHQFA
+608 FVKKNKTLAISHQFA

-637 RIGKQG
+637 RIGKLG

-648 IFNVDAGWQFKNLSL
+648 IFNIDAGWQVKNLSL

-673 QYKTHGSGVYGMGRA
+673 QYKTHGSGVYGVGRA
-688 INLTLQ
+688 VNLTIQ
-694 WNTH
+694 WNIR

>member
-19 KIKILKIFMKHFFI
+19 KIKIFNKFMKHFFI
-33 ILIFISNIGSGQKAD
+33 ILLFISNIGSGQKID

-61 RSIKILDTKNPFVIS
+61 RSIKIFDTKNPFVIS

-103 QKTNHGGGSAFMRGL
+103 QKTNHGGGSAFLRGL

-160 GIGSVEYGSDA
+160 GIGAVEYGSDA
-171 MGGVIHVKTKENTSK
+171 MGGVIHVKTKENASK

-194 NTSKFISNGME
+194 NTSKFISSDME

-214 ATNKWDFTGGISL
+214 ATNKWDFIGGISL
-227 KKYGDLLGGGSIG
+227 KKYGDLVGGENIG
-240 KQTPTGYNELNYDLK
+240 KQNPTGYNELNYDLK

-272 TIQNNIPIYHKIVLE
+272 TIQKNVPIYHKIALE
-287 NFKTNQTDYQIHYLN
+287 NFKTNQIDYQIHYLN
-302 YLKYKYTS
+302 YLKYKYIS
-310 NKKWVS
+310 NKKWIS

-328 EQRSIQK
+328 EQRSNQK

-371 DYYKDKIFS
+371 DYYKDQIFS
-380 EAIETSSDLN
+380 EAIETSSELN
-390 TQVFKRGLYPNRAI
+390 TQVFKRGLYPNGSI

-506 NTEIGYKL
+506 NTEIGYKF
-514 RSNKIDFS
+514 RKNKIDFS

-528 KLKDIIARVLVDGKV
+528 KLKDIIARVQVDGKV

-575 TWHTNATYTY
+575 TWHTNATYT
-585 GQNVTKNEPMRR
+585 
-597 IPPLF
+597 
-602 GQNKIS
+602 
-608 FAIKNKILAITHQFA
+608 
-623 GKQDRLAQ
+623 
-631 GDKDDN
+631 
-637 RIGKQG
+637 
-643 TPGWN
+643 
-648 IFNVDAGWQFKNLSL
+648 
-663 NTSLINISNV
+663 
-673 QYKTHGSGVYGMGRA
+673 
-688 INLTLQ
+688 
-694 WNTH
+694 

>member
-1 MMKRNKEQ
+1 MKKYYFLLSIIFSINVSAQKED
-9 NTIKLQEQLL
+9 
-19 KIKILKIFMKHFFI
+19 
-33 ILIFISNIGSGQKAD
+33 S
-48 TSYKLL
+48 SYVNL
-54 DSVIVTS
+54 DSAIVTS
-61 RSIKILDTKNPFVIS
+61 RSIKILDTKNSFVIS
-76 SITNKQIVEKGAR
+76 SITNHQIIEKGAR
-89 TTPEALQGVSGVFI
+89 TTPEALMGVSGVFI
-103 QKTNHGGGSAFMRGL
+103 QKTNHGGGSAFIRGL

-171 MGGVIHVKTKENTSK
+171 MGGVIHVKTKENTSQE
-186 DLNKISLN
+186 LNKISLN
-194 NTSKFISNGME
+194 NTSKFISSDME

-214 ATNKWDFTGGISL
+214 ATNKWDFIGGISL
-227 KKYGDLLGGGSIG
+227 KKYGDLVGGENIG
-240 KQTPTGYNELNYDLK
+240 KQTPTGYNEINYDLK

-260 SNQSELIYSSQN
+260 STQSELIYSSQN
-272 TIQNNIPIYHKIVLE
+272 TIQKNVPIYHKIALE
-287 NFKTNQTDYQIHYLN
+287 NFKTNQIDYQIRYLN
-302 YLKYKYTS
+302 YLKYKYIS
-310 NKKWVS
+310 NKRWIS

-321 ASTQRSI
+321 ASTQRTI
-328 EQRSIQK
+328 EQRSNQK

-363 NWTMNSGF
+363 NWTMNTGF
-371 DYYKDKIFS
+371 DYYKDEIFS
-380 EAIETSSDLN
+380 EAIETSSDIN
-390 TQVFKRGLYPNRAI
+390 TQVIKRGLYPNGSI
-404 YKNSSIFNI
+404 YKNSSLFNI

-443 IAIKPSALVSNFGF
+443 IAINPAALVSNYGF
-457 NYQLNQHSFLFGSIT
+457 NYQLNQHGFLFGSIT

-506 NTEIGYKL
+506 NTEIGYKY

-528 KLKDIIARVLVDGKV
+528 KLKDIIARVLVDGQV

-569 LLSKFL
+569 LLSKYL
-575 TWHTNATYTY
+575 TWYTNATYTY
-585 GQNVTKNEPMRR
+585 GQNETKNEPMRR

-608 FAIKNKILAITHQFA
+608 FVKKNKTLAISHQFA

-637 RIGKQG
+637 RIGKLG

-648 IFNVDAGWQFKNLSL
+648 IFNIDAGWQVKNLSL

-673 QYKTHGSGVYGMGRA
+673 QYKTHGSGVYGVGRA
-688 INLTLQ
+688 VNLTIQ
-694 WNTH
+694 WNIR

>member
-1 MMKRNKEQ
+1 MKKYYF
-9 NTIKLQEQLL
+9 LL
-19 KIKILKIFMKHFFI
+19 S
-33 ILIFISNIGSGQKAD
+33 LIFSINVSAQKED
-48 TSYKLL
+48 FSYVNL
-54 DSVIVTS
+54 DSAIVTS
-61 RSIKILDTKNPFVIS
+61 RSIKILDIKNPFVIS
-76 SITNKQIVEKGAR
+76 SITNQQIIEKGAR
-89 TTPEALQGVSGVFI
+89 TTPEALMGVSGVFI
-103 QKTNHGGGSAFMRGL
+103 QKTNHGGGSAFIRGL

-171 MGGVIHVKTKENTSK
+171 MGGVIHVKTKENTSQE
-186 DLNKISLN
+186 LNKISLN
-194 NTSKFISNGME
+194 NTSKFISSGME

-214 ATNKWDFTGGISL
+214 ATNKWDFIGGISL
-227 KKYGDLLGGGSIG
+227 KKYGDLVGGGNIG
-240 KQTPTGYNELNYDLK
+240 KQTPTKYNEINYDLK

-260 SNQSELIYSSQN
+260 NNQSELIYSSQN
-272 TIQNNIPIYHKIVLE
+272 TIQKNVPIYHKIALE
-287 NFKTNQTDYQIHYLN
+287 NFKTNQIDYLTHYLN
-302 YLKYKYTS
+302 YLKYKYIS
-310 NKKWVS
+310 HKKWIS

-328 EQRSIQK
+328 EQRSNQK

-363 NWTMNSGF
+363 KWTINSGF

-380 EAIETSSDLN
+380 EAIETSSELN
-390 TQVFKRGLYPNRAI
+390 TQVFKRGLYPNGSI

-443 IAIKPSALVSNFGF
+443 IAINPAALISNYGF
-457 NYQLNQHSFLFGSIT
+457 NYQINQHGFLFGSIT

-506 NTEIGYKL
+506 NTEIGYKY

-528 KLKDIIARVLVDGKV
+528 KLKDVIARVLVDGQV

-569 LLSKFL
+569 LLSKYL
-575 TWHTNATYTY
+575 TWYTNATYTY

-608 FAIKNKILAITHQFA
+608 FVKKNKTLAISHQFA

-637 RIGKQG
+637 RIGKLG

-648 IFNVDAGWQFKNLSL
+648 IFNIDAGWQVKNLSL

-673 QYKTHGSGVYGMGRA
+673 QYKTHGSGVYGVGRA
-688 INLTLQ
+688 VNLTIQ
-694 WNTH
+694 WNIR

>member
-1 MMKRNKEQ
+1 MKKYYF
-9 NTIKLQEQLL
+9 LL
-19 KIKILKIFMKHFFI
+19 S
-33 ILIFISNIGSGQKAD
+33 LIFSINVSAQKED
-48 TSYKLL
+48 SSYVNL
-54 DSVIVTS
+54 DSAIVTS
-61 RSIKILDTKNPFVIS
+61 RSIKILDTKNSFVIS
-76 SITNKQIVEKGAR
+76 SITNHQIIEKGAR
-89 TTPEALQGVSGVFI
+89 TTPEALMGVSGVFI
-103 QKTNHGGGSAFMRGL
+103 QKTNHGGGSAFIRGL

-171 MGGVIHVKTKENTSK
+171 MGGVIHVKTKENTSQE
-186 DLNKISLN
+186 LNKISLN
-194 NTSKFISNGME
+194 NTSKFISSDME

-214 ATNKWDFTGGISL
+214 ATNKWDFIGGISL
-227 KKYGDLLGGGSIG
+227 KKYGDLVGGGNIG
-240 KQTPTGYNELNYDLK
+240 KQTPTKYNEINYNLK

-260 SNQSELIYSSQN
+260 NTQSELIYSSQN
-272 TIQNNIPIYHKIVLE
+272 TIQKNVPIYHKIALE
-287 NFKTNQTDYQIHYLN
+287 NFKTNQIDYQIRYLN
-302 YLKYKYTS
+302 YLKYKYIS
-310 NKKWVS
+310 NKRWIS

-321 ASTQRSI
+321 ASTQRTI
-328 EQRSIQK
+328 EQRSNQK

-363 NWTMNSGF
+363 NWTMNTGF
-371 DYYKDKIFS
+371 DYYKDEIFS
-380 EAIETSSDLN
+380 EAIETSSDIN
-390 TQVFKRGLYPNRAI
+390 TQVIKRGLYPNGSI
-404 YKNSSIFNI
+404 YKNSSLFNI

-443 IAIKPSALVSNFGF
+443 IAINPAALVSNYGF
-457 NYQLNQHSFLFGSIT
+457 NYQLNQHGFLFGSIT

-506 NTEIGYKL
+506 NTEIGYKY

-528 KLKDIIARVLVDGKV
+528 KLKDIIARVLVDGQV

-569 LLSKFL
+569 LLSKYL
-575 TWHTNATYTY
+575 TWYTNATYTY
-585 GQNVTKNEPMRR
+585 GQNETKNEPMRR

-608 FAIKNKILAITHQFA
+608 FVKKNKTLAISHQFA

-637 RIGKQG
+637 RIGKLG

-648 IFNVDAGWQFKNLSL
+648 IFNIDAGWQVKNLSL

-673 QYKTHGSGVYGMGRA
+673 QYKTHGSGVYGVGRA
-688 INLTLQ
+688 VNLTIQ
-694 WNTH
+694 WNIR

>member
-1 MMKRNKEQ
+1 MKKYYF
-9 NTIKLQEQLL
+9 LL
-19 KIKILKIFMKHFFI
+19 S
-33 ILIFISNIGSGQKAD
+33 LIFSINVSAQKED
-48 TSYKLL
+48 SSFINL
-54 DSVIVTS
+54 DSAIVTS

-76 SITNKQIVEKGAR
+76 SITSQQIIEKGAR
-89 TTPEALQGVSGVFI
+89 TTPEALMGESGVFI
-103 QKTNHGGGSAFMRGL
+103 QKTNHGGGSAFVRGL

-131 LNNAI
+131 LNNSI

-153 DKIDVLK
+153 DKTDVLK
-160 GIGSVEYGSDA
+160 GVGSVEYGSDA
-171 MGGVIHVKTKENTSK
+171 MGGVIHVKTKENASK
-186 DLNKISLN
+186 ELNKISLN
-194 NTSKFISNGME
+194 NTSKFISSGME

-214 ATNKWDFTGGISL
+214 ATNKWDFIGGISI
-227 KKYGDLLGGGSIG
+227 KKYGDLVGGGNIG
-240 KQTPTGYNELNYDLK
+240 KQTPTKYNEINYDLK

-260 SNQSELIYSSQN
+260 NNQSELIYSSQN
-272 TIQNNIPIYHKIVLE
+272 TIQKNVPIYHKIALE
-287 NFKTNQTDYQIHYLN
+287 NFKTNQIDYQIHYLN
-302 YLKYKYTS
+302 YLKYKYIS
-310 NKKWVS
+310 HKKWIS

-328 EQRSIQK
+328 EQRSNQK

-363 NWTMNSGF
+363 KWTINTGF

-380 EAIETSSDLN
+380 EAIETSSELN
-390 TQVFKRGLYPNRAI
+390 TQVFKRGLYPNGAI

-506 NTEIGYKL
+506 NTEIGYKF

-569 LLSKFL
+569 LLSKYL
-575 TWHTNATYTY
+575 TWYTNATYTY

-608 FAIKNKILAITHQFA
+608 FFKKNKTLAIAHQFA

-637 RIGKQG
+637 RIGKLG

-648 IFNVDAGWQFKNLSL
+648 IYNIDAGWEFKNLSV

-688 INLTLQ
+688 INLTIQ
-694 WNTH
+694 WNIR

>member
-1 MMKRNKEQ
+1 MKKYYF
-9 NTIKLQEQLL
+9 LL
-19 KIKILKIFMKHFFI
+19 S
-33 ILIFISNIGSGQKAD
+33 LIFSINVSAQKED
-48 TSYKLL
+48 SSYVTL
-54 DSVIVTS
+54 DSAIVTS
-61 RSIKILDTKNPFVIS
+61 RSIKILDIKNPFVIS
-76 SITNKQIVEKGAR
+76 SITNQKIIEKGAR
-89 TTPEALQGVSGVFI
+89 TTPEALMGVSGVFI
-103 QKTNHGGGSAFMRGL
+103 QKTNHGGGSAFIRGL

-186 DLNKISLN
+186 ELNKISLN
-194 NTSKFISNGME
+194 NTSKFISSGME

-214 ATNKWDFTGGISL
+214 ATNKWDFIGGISL
-227 KKYGDLLGGGSIG
+227 KKYGDLVGGGNIG
-240 KQTPTGYNELNYDLK
+240 KQTPTKYNEINYDLK

-260 SNQSELIYSSQN
+260 STQSDLIYSSQN
-272 TIQNNIPIYHKIVLE
+272 TIQKNVPIYHKIALE
-287 NFKTNQTDYQIHYLN
+287 NFKTNQIDYQIRYLN
-302 YLKYKYTS
+302 YLKYKYIS
-310 NKKWVS
+310 NKRWIS

-321 ASTQRSI
+321 ASTQRTI
-328 EQRSIQK
+328 EQRSNQK
-335 NNSSIFRNEADTVK
+335 NNSSIFRNETDTVK
-349 NIGLT
+349 NVGLT

-363 NWTMNSGF
+363 NWTMNTGF
-371 DYYKDKIFS
+371 DYYKDEIFS
-380 EAIETSSDLN
+380 EAIETSSDIN
-390 TQVFKRGLYPNRAI
+390 TQVIKRGLYPNGSI
-404 YKNSSIFNI
+404 YKNSSLFNI

-443 IAIKPSALVSNFGF
+443 IAINPAALVSNFGF
-457 NYQLNQHSFLFGSIT
+457 NYRLNQHGFLFGSIT

-506 NTEIGYKL
+506 NTEIGYKY

-569 LLSKFL
+569 LLSKYL
-575 TWHTNATYTY
+575 TWYTNATYTY

-608 FAIKNKILAITHQFA
+608 FVKKNKTLAIAHQFA

-637 RIGKQG
+637 RIGKLG

-648 IFNVDAGWQFKNLSL
+648 IFNIDAGWEFKNLSV
-663 NTSLINISNV
+663 NTSLINISNL

-688 INLTLQ
+688 VNLTIQ
-694 WNTH
+694 WNIR

>member
-1 MMKRNKEQ
+1 
-9 NTIKLQEQLL
+9 
-19 KIKILKIFMKHFFI
+19 
-33 ILIFISNIGSGQKAD
+33 
-48 TSYKLL
+48 
-54 DSVIVTS
+54 
-61 RSIKILDTKNPFVIS
+61 
-76 SITNKQIVEKGAR
+76 
-89 TTPEALQGVSGVFI
+89 
-103 QKTNHGGGSAFMRGL
+103 MRGL

-160 GIGSVEYGSDA
+160 GIGAVEYGSDA

-310 NKKWVS
+310 NKKWIS

-328 EQRSIQK
+328 EQRSNQK

>member
-1 MMKRNKEQ
+1 MKKYYF
-9 NTIKLQEQLL
+9 LL
-19 KIKILKIFMKHFFI
+19 S
-33 ILIFISNIGSGQKAD
+33 LIFSINVSAQKED
-48 TSYKLL
+48 SSFINL
-54 DSVIVTS
+54 DSAIVTS
-61 RSIKILDTKNPFVIS
+61 RSIKILDTKNSFVIS

-89 TTPEALQGVSGVFI
+89 TTPETLQGVSGVFI
-103 QKTNHGGGSAFMRGL
+103 QKTNHGGGSAFIRGL

-136 YRYGPNQYLNT
+136 YRYGPNQYLNS

-171 MGGVIHVKTKENTSK
+171 MGGVIHVKTKENASK
-186 DLNKISLN
+186 ELNKISLN
-194 NTSKFISNGME
+194 NSSKFISSDME

-214 ATNKWDFTGGISL
+214 ATNKWDFIGGISL
-227 KKYGDLLGGGSIG
+227 KKYGDLVGGGNIG
-240 KQTPTGYNELNYDLK
+240 KQTSTGYNEINYDLK

-260 SNQSELIYSSQN
+260 NNQSELIYSSQN
-272 TIQNNIPIYHKIVLE
+272 TIQKNVPIYHKIALE
-287 NFKTNQTDYQIHYLN
+287 NFKTNQIDYQIRYLN
-302 YLKYKYTS
+302 YLKYKYIS
-310 NKKWVS
+310 HKKWIS

-328 EQRSIQK
+328 EQRSNQK
-335 NNSSIFRNEADTVK
+335 NNSSVFRNEADTVK

-354 AEIVSKPNK
+354 AEIISKLNK

-371 DYYKDKIFS
+371 DYYKDEIFS
-380 EAIETSSDLN
+380 EAIETSSELN
-390 TQVFKRGLYPNRAI
+390 TQVFKRGLYPNGAI
-404 YKNSSIFNI
+404 YKNSSLFNI

-443 IAIKPSALVSNFGF
+443 IAINPSALVSNFGI
-457 NYQLNQHSFLFGSIT
+457 NYQLNQHGFLFGSIT

-492 YEIPSYDLRPEKSL
+492 YEIPSYDLKPEKSL
-506 NTEIGYKL
+506 NTEIGYKY

-528 KLKDIIARVLVDGKV
+528 KLKDIIARVLLDGQV
-543 INGYNVYNKKNIES
+543 INSYQVYNKKNIES

-562 AEVNYTY
+562 AEVNYNY
-569 LLSKFL
+569 LLSKYL
-575 TWHTNATYTY
+575 TWYTNATYTY

-602 GQNKIS
+602 GQNKIC
-608 FAIKNKILAITHQFA
+608 FVKKNKTLAITHQFA

-637 RIGKQG
+637 RIGKLG

-648 IFNVDAGWQFKNLSL
+648 IFNVDAGWEFKNLSL

-673 QYKTHGSGVYGMGRA
+673 QYKTHGSGVYAMGRA
-688 INLTLQ
+688 VNFSFNIEF
-694 WNTH
+694 

>member
-1 MMKRNKEQ
+1 MKKYYFLLSIIFSINVSAQKED
-9 NTIKLQEQLL
+9 
-19 KIKILKIFMKHFFI
+19 
-33 ILIFISNIGSGQKAD
+33 S
-48 TSYKLL
+48 SYVYL
-54 DSVIVTS
+54 DSAIVTS
-61 RSIKILDTKNPFVIS
+61 RSIKILDTKNSFVIS
-76 SITNKQIVEKGAR
+76 SITNHQIIEKGAR
-89 TTPEALQGVSGVFI
+89 TTPEALMGVSGVFI
-103 QKTNHGGGSAFMRGL
+103 QKTNHGGGSAFIRGL

-171 MGGVIHVKTKENTSK
+171 MGGVIHVKTKENASK
-186 DLNKISLN
+186 ELNKISLN
-194 NTSKFISNGME
+194 NTSKFISSDME

-214 ATNKWDFTGGISL
+214 ATNKWDFIGGISL
-227 KKYGDLLGGGSIG
+227 KKYGDLVGGENIG
-240 KQTPTGYNELNYDLK
+240 KQTPTGYNEINYDLK

-260 SNQSELIYSSQN
+260 STQSELIYSSQN
-272 TIQNNIPIYHKIVLE
+272 TIQKNVPIYHKIALE
-287 NFKTNQTDYQIHYLN
+287 NFKTNQIDYQIRYLN
-302 YLKYKYTS
+302 YLKYKYIS
-310 NKKWVS
+310 NKRWIS

-321 ASTQRSI
+321 ASTQRTI
-328 EQRSIQK
+328 EQRSNQK

-363 NWTMNSGF
+363 NWTMNTGF
-371 DYYKDKIFS
+371 DYYKDEIFS
-380 EAIETSSDLN
+380 EAIETSSDIN
-390 TQVFKRGLYPNRAI
+390 TQVIKRGLYPNGSI
-404 YKNSSIFNI
+404 YKNSSLFNI

-443 IAIKPSALVSNFGF
+443 IAINPAALISNYGF
-457 NYQLNQHSFLFGSIT
+457 NYQINQHGFLFGSIT

-506 NTEIGYKL
+506 NTEIGYKY

-528 KLKDIIARVLVDGKV
+528 KLKDIIARVLVDGQV

-569 LLSKFL
+569 LLSKYL
-575 TWHTNATYTY
+575 TWYTNATYTY
-585 GQNVTKNEPMRR
+585 GQNETKNEPMRR

-608 FAIKNKILAITHQFA
+608 FVKKNKTLAISHQFA

-637 RIGKQG
+637 RIGKLG

-648 IFNVDAGWQFKNLSL
+648 IFNIDAGWQVKNLSL

-673 QYKTHGSGVYGMGRA
+673 QYKTHGSGVYGVGRA
-688 INLTLQ
+688 VNLTIQ
-694 WNTH
+694 WNIR

>member
-1 MMKRNKEQ
+1 MKKYYF
-9 NTIKLQEQLL
+9 LL
-19 KIKILKIFMKHFFI
+19 S
-33 ILIFISNIGSGQKAD
+33 LIFSINVSAQKED
-48 TSYKLL
+48 SSYVNL
-54 DSVIVTS
+54 DSAIVTS
-61 RSIKILDTKNPFVIS
+61 RSIKILDIKNPFVIS
-76 SITNKQIVEKGAR
+76 SITNQKIIEKGAR
-89 TTPEALQGVSGVFI
+89 TTPEALMGVSGVFI
-103 QKTNHGGGSAFMRGL
+103 QKTNHGGGSAFIRGL

-186 DLNKISLN
+186 ELNKISLN
-194 NTSKFISNGME
+194 NTSKFISSGME

-214 ATNKWDFTGGISL
+214 ATNKWDFIGGISL
-227 KKYGDLLGGGSIG
+227 KKYGDLVGGENIG
-240 KQTPTGYNELNYDLK
+240 KQTPTGYNEINYDLK

-260 SNQSELIYSSQN
+260 STQSELIYSSQN
-272 TIQNNIPIYHKIVLE
+272 TIQKNVPIYHKIALE
-287 NFKTNQTDYQIHYLN
+287 NFKTNQIDYQIRYLN
-302 YLKYKYTS
+302 YLKYKYIS
-310 NKKWVS
+310 NKRWIS

-321 ASTQRSI
+321 ASTQRTI
-328 EQRSIQK
+328 EQRSNQK
-335 NNSSIFRNEADTVK
+335 NNSSIFRNETDTVK
-349 NIGLT
+349 NVGLT

-363 NWTMNSGF
+363 NWTMNTGF
-371 DYYKDKIFS
+371 DYYKDEIFS
-380 EAIETSSDLN
+380 EAIETSSDIN
-390 TQVFKRGLYPNRAI
+390 TQVIKRGLYPNGSI
-404 YKNSSIFNI
+404 YKNSSLFNI

-443 IAIKPSALVSNFGF
+443 IAINPAALVSNFGF
-457 NYQLNQHSFLFGSIT
+457 NYRLNQHGFLFGSIT

-506 NTEIGYKL
+506 NTEIGYKY

-569 LLSKFL
+569 LLSKYL
-575 TWHTNATYTY
+575 TWYTNATYTY

-608 FAIKNKILAITHQFA
+608 FIKKNKTLAITHQFA

-637 RIGKQG
+637 RIGKLG

-648 IFNVDAGWQFKNLSL
+648 IFNIDAGWQVKNLSL

-673 QYKTHGSGVYGMGRA
+673 QYKTHGSGVYGVGRA
-688 INLTLQ
+688 VNFSFKIEF
-694 WNTH
+694 

>member
-1 MMKRNKEQ
+1 
-9 NTIKLQEQLL
+9 
-19 KIKILKIFMKHFFI
+19 MKHFFI
-33 ILIFISNIGSGQKAD
+33 ILMFISNIGSGQKID

-76 SITNKQIVEKGAR
+76 SITNQQIVEKGAR

-103 QKTNHGGGSAFMRGL
+103 QKTNHGGGSAFIRGL

-171 MGGVIHVKTKENTSK
+171 MGGVIHVKTKENASK
-186 DLNKISLN
+186 ELNKISLN

-214 ATNKWDFTGGISL
+214 AANKWDFIGGISL
-227 KKYGDLLGGGSIG
+227 KKYGDLVGGENIG
-240 KQTPTGYNELNYDLK
+240 KQNPTGYNELNYDLK
-255 TRIKI
+255 TRIKL
-260 SNQSELIYSSQN
+260 SNQGELIYSSQN

-310 NKKWVS
+310 NKKWIS

-335 NNSSIFRNEADTVK
+335 NNSNVFRNEADTVK
-349 NIGLT
+349 NVGLT
-354 AEIVSKPNK
+354 AEIVSKPYK
-363 NWTMNSGF
+363 NWNINSGF
-371 DYYKDKIFS
+371 DYYKDEIFS
-380 EAIETSSDLN
+380 EALETSGDLN
-390 TQVFKRGLYPNRAI
+390 TQVFKRGLYPNGAI

-436 NELTLGN
+436 NELTLGK

-506 NTEIGYKL
+506 NTEIGYKF

-543 INGYNVYNKKNIES
+543 ISGYNVYNKKNIES

-569 LLSKFL
+569 LVSKFL

-608 FAIKNKILAITHQFA
+608 FVKKNKTLAIAHQFA

-637 RIGKQG
+637 RIGKLG

-648 IFNVDAGWQFKNLSL
+648 IYNIDAGWEFKNLSV

-688 INLTLQ
+688 INLTIQ
-694 WNTH
+694 WNIR

>member
-1 MMKRNKEQ
+1 MKKYYFLLSIIFSINVSAQKEDSS
-9 NTIKLQEQLL
+9 
-19 KIKILKIFMKHFFI
+19 FI
-33 ILIFISNIGSGQKAD
+33 N
-48 TSYKLL
+48 L
-54 DSVIVTS
+54 DSAIVTS

-76 SITNKQIVEKGAR
+76 SITSQQVIEKGAR
-89 TTPEALQGVSGVFI
+89 TTPEALMGVSGVFI
-103 QKTNHGGGSAFMRGL
+103 QKTNHGGGSAFIRGL

-147 IDMFTV
+147 IDMFSV
-153 DKIDVLK
+153 DIIDVLK
-160 GIGSVEYGSDA
+160 GIGAVEYGSDA
-171 MGGVIHVKTKENTSK
+171 MGGVIHIKTKENASQE
-186 DLNKISLN
+186 LNKISLN
-194 NTSKFISNGME
+194 NTSKFISSDME

-214 ATNKWDFTGGISL
+214 ATNKWDFIGGISL
-227 KKYGDLLGGGSIG
+227 KKYGDLVGGGNIG
-240 KQTPTGYNELNYDLK
+240 KQNPTGYNELNYDLK

-272 TIQNNIPIYHKIVLE
+272 TIQKNVPIYHKIALE
-287 NFKTNQTDYQIHYLN
+287 NFKTNQIDYQIRYLN
-302 YLKYKYTS
+302 YLKYKYIS
-310 NKKWVS
+310 NKRWIS

-321 ASTQRSI
+321 ASTQRTI
-328 EQRSIQK
+328 EQRSNQK

-363 NWTMNSGF
+363 NWTMNTGF
-371 DYYKDKIFS
+371 DYYKDEIFS
-380 EAIETSSDLN
+380 EAIETSSDIN
-390 TQVFKRGLYPNRAI
+390 TQVIKRGLYPNGSI
-404 YKNSSIFNI
+404 YKNSSLFNI

-443 IAIKPSALVSNFGF
+443 IAINPAALVSNYGF
-457 NYQLNQHSFLFGSIT
+457 NYQLNQHGFLFGSIT

-506 NTEIGYKL
+506 NTEIGYKY

-528 KLKDIIARVLVDGKV
+528 KLKDIIARVLVDGQV

-569 LLSKFL
+569 LLSKYL
-575 TWHTNATYTY
+575 TWYTNATYTY
-585 GQNVTKNEPMRR
+585 GQNETKNEPMRR

-608 FAIKNKILAITHQFA
+608 FVKKNKTLAISHQFA

-637 RIGKQG
+637 RIGKLG

-648 IFNVDAGWQFKNLSL
+648 IFNIDAGWQVKNLSL

-673 QYKTHGSGVYGMGRA
+673 QYKTHGSGVYGVGRA
-688 INLTLQ
+688 VNLTIQ
-694 WNTH
+694 WNIR

>member
-1 MMKRNKEQ
+1 MKKYYFLLSIIFSINVSAQKED
-9 NTIKLQEQLL
+9 
-19 KIKILKIFMKHFFI
+19 
-33 ILIFISNIGSGQKAD
+33 S
-48 TSYKLL
+48 SYVNL
-54 DSVIVTS
+54 DSAIVTS
-61 RSIKILDTKNPFVIS
+61 RSIKILDIKNPLVIS

-103 QKTNHGGGSAFMRGL
+103 QKTNHGGGSAFIRGL

-136 YRYGPNQYLNT
+136 YRYGPIQYLNT
-147 IDMFTV
+147 IDMFTIH
-153 DKIDVLK
+153 KIDVLK

-171 MGGVIHVKTKENTSK
+171 MGGVIHIKTKENASK
-186 DLNKISLN
+186 ELNKISLN
-194 NTSKFISNGME
+194 NTSKFISSGME

-214 ATNKWDFTGGISL
+214 ATNKWNFIGGISL
-227 KKYGDLLGGGSIG
+227 KKYGDLVGGGNIG
-240 KQTPTGYNELNYDLK
+240 KQNPTGYNEINYDFK
-255 TRIKI
+255 SRIKI
-260 SNQSELIYSSQN
+260 NNQSELIYSSQN
-272 TIQNNIPIYHKIVLE
+272 TIQKNVTIYHKIALE
-287 NFKTNQTDYQIHYLN
+287 NFKTNQIDYQIHYLN
-302 YLKYKYTS
+302 YLKYKYIS
-310 NKKWVS
+310 HKKWIS

-321 ASTQRSI
+321 VSTQRSI
-328 EQRSIQK
+328 EQRSNQK

-371 DYYKDKIFS
+371 DYYKDEIFS
-380 EAIETSSDLN
+380 EAIETSSELN
-390 TQVFKRGLYPNRAI
+390 SQVFKRGLYPNGSI
-404 YKNSSIFNI
+404 YKNSSLFNI

-457 NYQLNQHSFLFGSIT
+457 NYQLNQHGFLFGSIT

-506 NTEIGYKL
+506 NTEIGYKY

-557 SYING
+557 SNING
-562 AEVNYTY
+562 AEVNYTN
-569 LLSKFL
+569 LLCKYI
-575 TWHTNATYTY
+575 TWYTNATYTY
-585 GQNVTKNEPMRR
+585 GQNITKNEPMRR

-608 FAIKNKILAITHQFA
+608 FVKKNKILAITHQFA

-637 RIGKQG
+637 RIGKLG

-648 IFNVDAGWQFKNLSL
+648 IFNIDAGWEFKNLSV

-673 QYKTHGSGVYGMGRA
+673 QYKTHGSGVYGMGRS
-688 INLTLQ
+688 INLTIQ
-694 WNTH
+694 WNIR

>member
-1 MMKRNKEQ
+1 MKKYYF
-9 NTIKLQEQLL
+9 LL
-19 KIKILKIFMKHFFI
+19 S
-33 ILIFISNIGSGQKAD
+33 LIFSNIVSAQKED
-48 TSYKLL
+48 SSYINL
-54 DSVIVTS
+54 DAAIVTS
-61 RSIKILDTKNPFVIS
+61 RSIKIMDTKNSFVIS
-76 SITNKQIVEKGAR
+76 SITNQQIVEKGAR
-89 TTPEALQGVSGVFI
+89 TTPEALMGVSGVFI
-103 QKTNHGGGSAFMRGL
+103 QKTNHGGGSAFIRGL

-147 IDMFTV
+147 IDMFTIN
-153 DKIDVLK
+153 KIDVLK
-160 GIGSVEYGSDA
+160 GIGAVEYGSDA
-171 MGGVIHVKTKENTSK
+171 MGGVIHLKTKENASNE
-186 DLNKISLN
+186 LNKISLN
-194 NTSKFISNGME
+194 NTSKFISSGME
-205 KTNRTAIQY
+205 KTNRTNVQY
-214 ATNKWDFTGGISL
+214 ATNKWNFIGGFSL
-227 KKYGDLLGGGSIG
+227 KKYGDLIGGGNIG
-240 KQTPTGYNELNYDLK
+240 KQKPTGYNELNYDLK
-255 TRIKI
+255 TKI
-260 SNQSELIYSSQN
+260 NINSHSEIVYSSQN
-272 TIQNNIPIYHKIVLE
+272 TIQKNVPIYHKIDLE
-287 NFKTNQTDYQIHYLN
+287 NYKTNQIDYQIRYLN
-302 YLKYKYTS
+302 YLKYKYVS
-310 NKKWVS
+310 NKKMIS

-328 EQRSIQK
+328 EQRSNQK

-354 AEIVSKPNK
+354 AEIVSKANK
-363 NWTMNSGF
+363 NWIINTGF
-371 DYYKDKIFS
+371 DYYKDKVFS

-390 TQVFKRGLYPNRAI
+390 TQIFKRGLYPNGSV
-404 YKNSSIFNI
+404 YKNSSLFNI
-413 HNLNFNKLNIVAGL
+413 HNLNFNKLSIIAGL
-427 RYNFLHIQM
+427 RYNFFQIQM

-443 IAIKPSALVSNFGF
+443 IVINPSALVSNFGF
-457 NYQLNQHSFLFGSIT
+457 NYQLNQHSYLFGSIT

-506 NTEIGYKL
+506 NTEIGYKY

-522 IAAFKM
+522 IATFKM
-528 KLKDIIARVLVDGKV
+528 RLKDIIARVLVDGKV
-543 INGYNVYNKKNIES
+543 INGFNVYNKKNIES
-557 SYING
+557 SYISG

-575 TWHTNATYTY
+575 TWYTNATYTY

-608 FAIKNKILAITHQFA
+608 LVKKNKSLAISHQFA
-623 GKQDRLAQ
+623 GKKDRLAQ

-637 RIGKQG
+637 RIGKLG

-648 IFNVDAGWQFKNLSL
+648 IFNIDAGWQFKKLSV

-688 INLTLQ
+688 VNLTIQ
-694 WNTH
+694 WNIR

>member
-1 MMKRNKEQ
+1 MKKYYF
-9 NTIKLQEQLL
+9 LL
-19 KIKILKIFMKHFFI
+19 S
-33 ILIFISNIGSGQKAD
+33 LIFSINVSAQKED
-48 TSYKLL
+48 SSFINL
-54 DSVIVTS
+54 DSAIVTS
-61 RSIKILDTKNPFVIS
+61 RSIKILDTKNPLVIS
-76 SITNKQIVEKGAR
+76 SIKKQQIIEKGAR
-89 TTPEALQGVSGVFI
+89 TTPEALMGVSGVFI
-103 QKTNHGGGSAFMRGL
+103 QKTNHGGGSAFIRGL

-147 IDMFTV
+147 IDMFTI

-160 GIGSVEYGSDA
+160 GFGAVEYGSDA
-171 MGGVIHVKTKENTSK
+171 MGGVIHVKTKENASK
-186 DLNKISLN
+186 ELNKISLN
-194 NTSKFISNGME
+194 NTSKFISSDME

-214 ATNKWDFTGGISL
+214 ATNKWDFIGGISL
-227 KKYGDLLGGGSIG
+227 KKYGDLVGGGNIG
-240 KQTPTGYNELNYDLK
+240 KQNPTGYDEINYDLRTK
-255 TRIKI
+255 IKI
-260 SNQSELIYSSQN
+260 NNQSELIYSSQN
-272 TIQNNIPIYHKIVLE
+272 TIQKNIPIYHKIALE
-287 NFKTNQTDYQIHYLN
+287 NYKTNHIDYQVHYLN
-302 YLKYKYTS
+302 YLKYKYIS
-310 NKKWVS
+310 HKKWAS

-371 DYYKDKIFS
+371 DYYKDQIFS
-380 EAIETSSDLN
+380 EAIETSNELN
-390 TQVFKRGLYPNRAI
+390 TQVFKRGLYPNGSI
-404 YKNSSIFNI
+404 YKNSSLFNI
-413 HNLNFNKLNIVAGL
+413 HNLNFIKLNLVAGL

-436 NELTLGN
+436 NELTLGE
-443 IAIKPSALVSNFGF
+443 IAIKPSALVSNFGI
-457 NYQLNQHSFLFGSIT
+457 NYQLNQHGFLFGSIT

-492 YEIPSYDLRPEKSL
+492 YEIPSYDLKPEKSL
-506 NTEIGYKL
+506 NTEIGYKY

-522 IAAFKM
+522 IAAFKL

-543 INGYNVYNKKNIES
+543 INSYNVYNKKNIES

-575 TWHTNATYTY
+575 TWYTNATYTY

-608 FAIKNKILAITHQFA
+608 FVKKNKSLAITHQFA

-637 RIGKQG
+637 RIGKLG

-648 IFNVDAGWQFKNLSL
+648 IFNIDAGWQVKNISL
-663 NTSLINISNV
+663 NTSLINISNI

-688 INLTLQ
+688 VNFSFKIEF
-694 WNTH
+694 

>member
-1 MMKRNKEQ
+1 MKKYYF
-9 NTIKLQEQLL
+9 LL
-19 KIKILKIFMKHFFI
+19 S
-33 ILIFISNIGSGQKAD
+33 LIFSINVSAQKED
-48 TSYKLL
+48 SSFINL
-54 DSVIVTS
+54 DSAIVTS
-61 RSIKILDTKNPFVIS
+61 RSIKILDTKNPLVIS
-76 SITNKQIVEKGAR
+76 SITNQQIIEKGAR
-89 TTPEALQGVSGVFI
+89 TTPEALMGVSGVFI
-103 QKTNHGGGSAFMRGL
+103 QKTNHGGGSAFIRGL

-160 GIGSVEYGSDA
+160 GVGAVEYGSDA
-171 MGGVIHVKTKENTSK
+171 MGGVIHVKTKENASK
-186 DLNKISLN
+186 ELNKISLN
-194 NTSKFISNGME
+194 NTSKFISSDME

-214 ATNKWDFTGGISL
+214 ATNKWDFIGGISL
-227 KKYGDLLGGGSIG
+227 KKYGDLVGGGNIG
-240 KQTPTGYNELNYDLK
+240 KQNPTGYDEINYDLK
-255 TRIKI
+255 TKIKI
-260 SNQSELIYSSQN
+260 NNQSQLIYSSQN
-272 TIQNNIPIYHKIVLE
+272 TIQKNVPIYHKIALE
-287 NFKTNQTDYQIHYLN
+287 NYKTNHIDYQVRYLN
-302 YLKYKYTS
+302 YLKYKYIRH
-310 NKKWVS
+310 KKWIS

-321 ASTQRSI
+321 ASTQRTI
-328 EQRSIQK
+328 EQRSNQK
-335 NNSSIFRNEADTVK
+335 NNSSIFMNEADTVK

-363 NWTMNSGF
+363 NWTMNTGF
-371 DYYKDKIFS
+371 DYYKDEIFS
-380 EAIETSSDLN
+380 EAIETNSELN
-390 TQVFKRGLYPNRAI
+390 TQVFKRGLYPNGSI

-443 IAIKPSALVSNFGF
+443 IAIKPSALVSNFGI
-457 NYQLNQHSFLFGSIT
+457 NYQLNQHGFLFGSIT

-492 YEIPSYDLRPEKSL
+492 YEIPSYDLKPEKSL
-506 NTEIGYKL
+506 NTEIGYKY

-528 KLKDIIARVLVDGKV
+528 KLKDIIARVLLDGQV
-543 INGYNVYNKKNIES
+543 INSYQVYNKKNIES

-562 AEVNYTY
+562 AEVNYNY
-569 LLSKFL
+569 LLSKYL
-575 TWHTNATYTY
+575 TWYTNATYTY

-602 GQNKIS
+602 GQNKIC
-608 FAIKNKILAITHQFA
+608 FVKKNKTLAITHQFA

-637 RIGKQG
+637 RIGKLG

-648 IFNVDAGWQFKNLSL
+648 IFNIDAGWEFKNLSL

-673 QYKTHGSGVYGMGRA
+673 QYKTHGSGVYAMGRA
-688 INLTLQ
+688 VNFSFNIEF
-694 WNTH
+694 

>member
-1 MMKRNKEQ
+1 MKKYYF
-9 NTIKLQEQLL
+9 LL
-19 KIKILKIFMKHFFI
+19 S
-33 ILIFISNIGSGQKAD
+33 LIFSINVSAQKED
-48 TSYKLL
+48 SSFINL
-54 DSVIVTS
+54 DSAIVTS
-61 RSIKILDTKNPFVIS
+61 RSIKILDTKNPLVIS
-76 SITNKQIVEKGAR
+76 SITNQQIIEKGAR
-89 TTPEALQGVSGVFI
+89 TTPEAIMGVSGVFI
-103 QKTNHGGGSAFMRGL
+103 QKTNHGGGSAFVRGL

-131 LNNAI
+131 LNNSI

-153 DKIDVLK
+153 NKIDVLK
-160 GIGSVEYGSDA
+160 GIGAVEYGSDA
-171 MGGVIHVKTKENTSK
+171 MGGVIHLKTKENASK
-186 DLNKISLN
+186 ELNKISLN
-194 NTSKFISNGME
+194 NTSKFISSGME

-214 ATNKWDFTGGISL
+214 ATNKWDFIGGISL
-227 KKYGDLLGGGSIG
+227 KKYGDLVSGGNIG
-240 KQTPTGYNELNYDLK
+240 KQTPTKYNEINYDLK

-260 SNQSELIYSSQN
+260 NNQSELIYSSQN
-272 TIQNNIPIYHKIVLE
+272 TIQKNVPIYHKIALE
-287 NFKTNQTDYQIHYLN
+287 NFKTNQIDYQIHYLN
-302 YLKYKYTS
+302 YLKYKYIS
-310 NKKWVS
+310 HKKWIS

-328 EQRSIQK
+328 EQRSNQK

-363 NWTMNSGF
+363 KWTINSGF

-380 EAIETSSDLN
+380 EAIETSSELN
-390 TQVFKRGLYPNRAI
+390 TQVFKRGLYPNGAI

-506 NTEIGYKL
+506 NTEIGYKY

-543 INGYNVYNKKNIES
+543 ISGYNVYNKKNIES

-569 LLSKFL
+569 LVSKFL

-602 GQNKIS
+602 GQNKIC
-608 FAIKNKILAITHQFA
+608 FVKKNKTLAITHQFA

-637 RIGKQG
+637 RIGKLG

-648 IFNVDAGWQFKNLSL
+648 IFNIDAGWEFKNLSV

-688 INLTLQ
+688 INFSFKIEF
-694 WNTH
+694 

>member
-1 MMKRNKEQ
+1 MKKYYF
-9 NTIKLQEQLL
+9 LL
-19 KIKILKIFMKHFFI
+19 S
-33 ILIFISNIGSGQKAD
+33 LIFSINVSAQKED
-48 TSYKLL
+48 SSFINL
-54 DSVIVTS
+54 DSAIVTS
-61 RSIKILDTKNPFVIS
+61 RSIKILDTKNPLVIS
-76 SITNKQIVEKGAR
+76 SITNQQIIEKGAR
-89 TTPEALQGVSGVFI
+89 TTPEALMGVSGVFI
-103 QKTNHGGGSAFMRGL
+103 QKTNHGGGSAFIRGL

-160 GIGSVEYGSDA
+160 GVGAVEYGSDA
-171 MGGVIHVKTKENTSK
+171 MGGVIHVKTKENASK
-186 DLNKISLN
+186 ELNKISLN
-194 NTSKFISNGME
+194 NTSKFISSDME

-214 ATNKWDFTGGISL
+214 ATNKWDFIGGISL
-227 KKYGDLLGGGSIG
+227 KKYGDLVGGGNIG
-240 KQTPTGYNELNYDLK
+240 KQNPTGYDEINYDLK
-255 TRIKI
+255 TKIKI
-260 SNQSELIYSSQN
+260 NNQSELIYSSQN
-272 TIQNNIPIYHKIVLE
+272 TIQKNVPIYHKIALE
-287 NFKTNQTDYQIHYLN
+287 NYKTNHIDYQVRYLN
-302 YLKYKYTS
+302 YLKYKYIRH
-310 NKKWVS
+310 KKWIS

-321 ASTQRSI
+321 ASTQRTI
-328 EQRSIQK
+328 EQRSNQK
-335 NNSSIFRNEADTVK
+335 NNSSIFMNEADTVK

-363 NWTMNSGF
+363 NWTMNTGF
-371 DYYKDKIFS
+371 DYYKDEIFS
-380 EAIETSSDLN
+380 EAIETSSELN
-390 TQVFKRGLYPNRAI
+390 TQVFKRGLYPNGAI
-404 YKNSSIFNI
+404 YKNSSLFNI

-443 IAIKPSALVSNFGF
+443 IAINPSALVSNFGI
-457 NYQLNQHSFLFGSIT
+457 NYQLNQHGFLFGSIT

-492 YEIPSYDLRPEKSL
+492 YEIPSYDLKPEKSL
-506 NTEIGYKL
+506 NTEIGYKY

-528 KLKDIIARVLVDGKV
+528 KLKDIIARVLLDGQV
-543 INGYNVYNKKNIES
+543 INSYQVYNKKNIES

-562 AEVNYTY
+562 AEVNYNY
-569 LLSKFL
+569 LLSKYL
-575 TWHTNATYTY
+575 TWYTNATYTY

-602 GQNKIS
+602 GQNKIC
-608 FAIKNKILAITHQFA
+608 FVKKNKTLAITHQFA

-637 RIGKQG
+637 RIGKLG

-648 IFNVDAGWQFKNLSL
+648 IFNVDAGWEFKNLSL

-673 QYKTHGSGVYGMGRA
+673 QYKTHGSGVYAMGRA
-688 INLTLQ
+688 VNFSFNIEF
-694 WNTH
+694 